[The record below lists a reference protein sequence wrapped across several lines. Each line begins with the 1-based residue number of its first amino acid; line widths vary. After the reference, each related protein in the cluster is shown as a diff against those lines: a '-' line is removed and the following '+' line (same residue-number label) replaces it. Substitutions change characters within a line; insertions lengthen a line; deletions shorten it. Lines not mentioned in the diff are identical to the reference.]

1 MLPRMHASLTG
12 GVLSPL
18 SSKAL
23 RVDDQMSVFFCYTSA
38 CLRSLLRVCC
48 SVAVCLHVF
57 CASLRSVSAF
67 VLLCPC
73 VCRSYYSC
81 ISLYLDVCFFVLHC

>member
-23 RVDDQMSVFFCYTSA
+23 RVDDHMLSVFFCYRSA
-38 CLRSLLRVCC
+38 CLRFLLRVCC
-48 SVAVCLHVF
+48 SVAVY
-57 CASLRSVSAF
+57 LR
-67 VLLCPC
+67 
-73 VCRSYYSC
+73 
-81 ISLYLDVCFFVLHC
+81 